1 VFERYTEKA
10 RRVIFFGRYEASQ
23 FGSPCIETEHL
34 LLGLVR
40 EDKELAN
47 RYLKS
52 TAAIESIRKQIEQ
65 HVHLRGKVGLSV
77 DLPLSHECKRILAFG
92 AEEAE
97 RLGHKHIGTDH
108 ILLGILREENCFAAQ
123 ILQERGLRLSP
134 LRNEVAPH
142 RPDFAI
148 YAGKVADID
157 GDLLGQDNSSTPT
170 TQIALVKQKIKFVIG
185 RMENAIAN
193 HDFERAHVYSDEE
206 GKERENLRVLRERYG
221 LQENT
226 GEPQQVPF
234 LCIQIARDE
243 PLAETL
249 RAVDDWL
256 TTGTTEVWSLV
267 PDLKRAYIANA
278 AGGLRELKG
287 DVLRFEEPLV
297 ELPLH
302 EIFS

>member
-1 VFERYTEKA
+1 VGRLLERRSQAGDVTIA
-10 RRVIFFGRYEASQ
+10 REPQI
-23 FGSPCIETEHL
+23 
-34 LLGLVR
+34 GL
-40 EDKELAN
+40 
-47 RYLKS
+47 
-52 TAAIESIRKQIEQ
+52 
-65 HVHLRGKVGLSV
+65 
-77 DLPLSHECKRILAFG
+77 
-92 AEEAE
+92 
-97 RLGHKHIGTDH
+97 
-108 ILLGILREENCFAAQ
+108 
-123 ILQERGLRLSP
+123 
-134 LRNEVAPH
+134 H

-157 GDLLGQDNSSTPT
+157 GELLGQDNSSTPT
-170 TQIALVKQKIKFVIG
+170 NEIALVKQKIKLIIG

-193 HDFERAHVYSDEE
+193 HEFEKARFYSDEE
-206 GKERENLRVLRERYG
+206 RKESENLRVLRERYG

-256 TTGTTEVWSLV
+256 TAGATEVWSLV

-297 ELPLH
+297 ELPLR
-302 EIFS
+302 EVFS